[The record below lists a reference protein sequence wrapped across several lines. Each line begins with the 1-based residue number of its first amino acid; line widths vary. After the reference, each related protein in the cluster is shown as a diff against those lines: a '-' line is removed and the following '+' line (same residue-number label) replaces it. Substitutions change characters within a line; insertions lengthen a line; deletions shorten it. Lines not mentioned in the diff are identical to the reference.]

1 MKGLMSAKG
10 DIAMNQIIFRDALQ
24 HECRLYFSN
33 PPTTLDL
40 YKYELPPLPP
50 NEALDVRYKSNRYLE
65 VSDPKSEKVIP
76 IFISSA
82 VFPLTIEWKVLVDI
96 AGAVLNVNGK
106 EVRLTQD
113 GSITVYEL
121 KSMPQLRLSSSLVI
135 ELPKEFALY
144 QNYPNPFNPTTKI
157 KYDLPNDSRVTISI
171 YNLIGQEVAT
181 LVDENQEAG
190 FKSVEWNAGSL
201 PSGMYVYRL
210 TANTFSDVKKML
222 LLK

>member
-1 MKGLMSAKG
+1 
-10 DIAMNQIIFRDALQ
+10 
-24 HECRLYFSN
+24 
-33 PPTTLDL
+33 
-40 YKYELPPLPP
+40 
-50 NEALDVRYKSNRYLE
+50 
-65 VSDPKSEKVIP
+65 
-76 IFISSA
+76 
-82 VFPLTIEWKVLVDI
+82 
-96 AGAVLNVNGK
+96 
-106 EVRLTQD
+106 
-113 GSITVYEL
+113 L
-121 KSMPQLRLSSSLVI
+121 KSMPKLRLSSSSLI